1 MDFKQLKTF
10 LKICETNGFTSAASD
25 LGYAQSTVT
34 TQIKLLEDE
43 LNVLLFERIGKSIS
57 LTEEGKKLLP
67 YARQIIQTERDIYN
81 NLAPSAEV
89 TGHLIIGAAESLCNL
104 LVPKIV
110 KIYKEKYP
118 NVNIEIKFGN
128 SKLFPILLRNN
139 EIDLA
144 LSIGQKIDDRD
155 IISYSLQKERM
166 SLLVTPT
173 HPLARLKHT
182 TLQQISNFPLLLTSA
197 NCAYRS
203 SLINMANKLGVSLNI
218 ALETG
223 NVHALKQFAI
233 SGLGIAFLPYVA
245 VEDVLKKGK
254 LVELDWYGDD
264 FNIISEIIY
273 HKDKHTFE
281 AMKRF
286 LELSN
291 EIITSN

>member
-10 LKICETNGFTSAASD
+10 LKICETNSFTSAASA

-34 TQIKLLEDE
+34 TQIKLLEED

-67 YARQIIQTERDIYN
+67 YAKQIIQTERDIYN
-81 NLAPSAEV
+81 NLAFTNED

-110 KIYKEKYP
+110 KTYKEKYP

-144 LSIGQKIDDRD
+144 FSIGEKIDEKD
-155 IISYSLQKERM
+155 IICYSLQKERM
-166 SLLVTPT
+166 CLLVIPT
-173 HPLARLKHT
+173 HPLAPLKHI
-182 TLQQISNFPLLLTSA
+182 TLQQISKFPLLLTST
-197 NCAYRS
+197 NCAYRAA
-203 SLINMANKLGVSLNI
+203 LINMANNLDLSLNV

-223 NVHALKQFAI
+223 NVHALKEFAI
-233 SGLGIAFLPYVA
+233 SGLGIAFLPFVA
-245 VEDVLKKGK
+245 VEDVLSNGD
-254 LVELDWYGDD
+254 LVELDWAGDD
-264 FNIISEIIY
+264 FNIISQIIY
-273 HKDKHTFE
+273 HKDKHIFE
-281 AMKRF
+281 AMKHF
-286 LELSN
+286 LAFSDK
-291 EIITSN
+291 II

>member
-1 MDFKQLKTF
+1 MDFKQLRTF
-10 LKICETNGFTSAASD
+10 LKICETSGFTSAASA

-34 TQIKLLEDE
+34 TQIKLLEEE
-43 LNVLLFERIGKSIS
+43 LNVQLFDRIGKSIS

-67 YARQIIQTERDIYN
+67 YAKQIKQTERDIFN
-81 NLAPSAEV
+81 NVTPSVEAK
-89 TGHLIIGAAESLCNL
+89 GHLIIGAAESLCNL

-110 KIYKEKYP
+110 KKYKEIYP
-118 NVNIEIKFGN
+118 NVNIEIRFGN
-128 SKLFPILLRNN
+128 SKIFPILLRTN

-144 LSIGQKIDDRD
+144 FSIGKKIEDKD

-173 HPLARLKHT
+173 HPLAALKQI
-182 TLQQISNFPLLLTSA
+182 TLQQISEYPLLLTSTD
-197 NCAYRS
+197 CAYRA
-203 SLINMANKLGVSLNI
+203 SLLNMANKLDLPLNV

-245 VEDVLKKGK
+245 VEDVLNSGE
-254 LVELDWYGDD
+254 LVELDWAGDD
-264 FNIISEIIY
+264 FDIISEIIY

-281 AMKRF
+281 AMRCF

-291 EIITSN
+291 EVIRSN